1 MEPLGNRV
9 QVDVESSTIYEL
21 FLLLKVETSLQAGP
35 LSRGF
40 SCFQDAFS
48 RSRNKGIVSW
58 RCIID
63 TYRCVAAFGM
73 DVVIE
78 STIDAVGAQIG
89 LGTFDATISVVTNA
103 CWFFSTPVA
112 DALIIFR
119 TFHVYSR
126 NWWIIIIPTAL
137 CIANLG
143 SSVWVTLSLS
153 KLDTEGP
160 SIWGNIVFKSLNLFL
175 SLSLCTNVICT
186 GLISFRILNI
196 HLQIS
201 ELAGSRPTYTMRV
214 VSVIVESG
222 RNSVK
227 SYVNFVFY
235 DCTADT
241 PNHRCSNFNSRTIQF
256 AYIILRVSRGTSYES
271 TGMTQSVHF
280 PRGNMAAAHSYELDV
295 AARGAV
301 QVHLQRE
308 TETET
313 RGACIDER
321 HNGKIADQTIV

>member
-1 MEPLGNRV
+1 MSSVEPGTKESYLGAFLENIIYGMYLSAFIECCLLFKRKETKR
-9 QVDVESSTIYEL
+9 DVKQMYVIFTAVLMFIL
-21 FLLLKVETSLQAGP
+21 ITT
-35 LSRGF
+35 
-40 SCFQDAFS
+40 
-48 RSRNKGIVSW
+48 

-63 TYRCVAAFGM
+63 TYRCVAAF
-73 DVVIE
+73 
-78 STIDAVGAQIG
+78 DAVGAQIG
-89 LGTFDATISVVTNA
+89 LGTFDATISLVTNA
-103 CWFFSTPVA
+103 CWFFLTPVA

-160 SIWGNIVFKSLNLFL
+160 SIWGTIVFKSLNLFL
-175 SLSLCTNVICT
+175 SLSLCTNVIYT

-196 HLQIS
+196 HRQIS

-214 VSVIVESG
+214 VSIIVESG
-222 RNSVK
+222 RYIIPLISNSVN

-235 DCTADT
+235 NCDLV
-241 PNHRCSNFNSRTIQF
+241 F

-271 TGMTQSVHF
+271 TVMMQSVHF
-280 PRGNMAAAHSYELDV
+280 PRGNMAVAHSYELDV

-321 HNGKIADQTIV
+321 HSGKDADQTIV